1 MEVIL
6 RIHRQLN
13 ICQKD
18 AGMYKLEHIH
28 GCVVLMSGLD
38 ITACVALENA
48 TDCPNRVSVTFS
60 LLVSR
65 VGREITVRF
74 KCLMHTLIETK
85 SIGFVRLCPTVS
97 GRKVHIGRWD
107 SMYTLRQ
114 RWCHDRHHASAV
126 ARITRQNPVTLSG
139 SLRHVFYEPTQRS
152 SSAGKKQ
159 FESPPHSEKILRVPA
174 ILKRT
179 VTSCDVP
186 RVLFSFHFRVLTLSW
201 VCMPVLR
208 DPTFTSRSAKFLQSI
223 TRLPFQDDMP

>member
-28 GCVVLMSGLD
+28 DCVVLMSGLD

-97 GRKVHIGRWD
+97 GRKDISAGGIRCTPCDKGGATIGITHLR
-107 SMYTLRQ
+107 SHVSLGKTLWLYLDRFATCSTSQLSVLPVPEKSNSKVLLIQ
-114 RWCHDRHHASAV
+114 R
-126 ARITRQNPVTLSG
+126 
-139 SLRHVFYEPTQRS
+139 RS
-152 SSAGKKQ
+152 SEFQ
-159 FESPPHSEKILRVPA
+159 
-174 ILKRT
+174 
-179 VTSCDVP
+179 
-186 RVLFSFHFRVLTLSW
+186 LS
-201 VCMPVLR
+201 
-208 DPTFTSRSAKFLQSI
+208 
-223 TRLPFQDDMP
+223 